1 MSHPKQGL
9 MPFVFNDNLVR
20 AQQDEQGDPWFVAKD
35 VCAVLGL
42 NNNREAVASLDEDER
57 AAVTITDVSSSGVSQ
72 GRNMTTVSESGLY
85 SLIFRS
91 RKPEARAFRRW
102 VTGEV
107 LPSLRKTGSYGQP
120 EEPVMMPGKAT
131 LAGLR
136 RVLAVW
142 ALLADLPP
150 QALLEQT
157 FAQFGLTEEDEDNP
171 QDALDAALRHALR
184 QNNLLLTQ
192 GRKISR
198 EALHR
203 YEQGVLGAA
212 EPPVVKLFWRQFRKL
227 NADGHLNHSRN
238 PELIA
243 LRLGEVAL
251 AAQAQGLY
259 PFSVTELRQQLPK
272 GHTFRLMASTKTV
285 NSVLLGKAMRCMVFF
300 QAEKEAAQGDKE
312 AGNA

>member
-1 MSHPKQGL
+1 MSHHQAGL
-9 MPFVFNDNLVR
+9 MPLAFNDNLVR
-20 AQQDEQGDPWFVAKD
+20 VRQDEQGDPWFVAKD

-42 NNNREAVASLDEDER
+42 SNNRKAVASLDEDEKG
-57 AAVTITDVSSSGVSQ
+57 VTISDTLGGEQ
-72 GRNMTTVSESGLY
+72 EMLTVSESGLY

-150 QALLEQT
+150 QALLDQT

-171 QDALDAALRHALR
+171 QDALDAALLHALR

-272 GHTFRLMASTKTV
+272 GHTYRLMAASRAV
-285 NSVLLGKAMRCMVFF
+285 NSVLLGKAVRCMVFF

>member
-1 MSHPKQGL
+1 MADLIPIRKGKIATETIQTVNARELHGFLEVQTAFKDWIVRRIEEYGFEDGKDFCSILSKTPKGGR
-9 MPFVFNDNLVR
+9 P
-20 AQQDEQGDPWFVAKD
+20 AKD
-35 VCAVLGL
+35 YHLSLDMAKELSMVERTDKG
-42 NNNREAVASLDEDER
+42 REARRYFIECER
-57 AAVTITDVSSSGVSQ
+57 
-72 GRNMTTVSESGLY
+72 
-85 SLIFRS
+85 
-91 RKPEARAFRRW
+91 RALERDA
-102 VTGEV
+102 
-107 LPSLRKTGSYGQP
+107 LP

-150 QALLEQT
+150 QALLDQT

-171 QDALDAALRHALR
+171 QDALDAALRHVLR
-184 QNNLLLTQ
+184 QNNLLLAQ

-203 YEQGVLGAA
+203 YEQAMLGAA